1 MPLSM
6 KRASF
11 YTLSALTILLSFS
24 SCVREY
30 TCQCTIKYTGQAG
43 LPPDVRR
50 EYPIRDT
57 KGQARD
63 LCQGNSQK
71 PKEQGGI
78 TTEEVCD
85 LY

>member
-1 MPLSM
+1 M
-6 KRASF
+6 KRAFLNSF
-11 YTLSALTILLSFS
+11 AVLTVLISLS

-30 TCQCTIKYTGQAG
+30 TCQCTIKYSGQAG
-43 LPPDVRR
+43 LPKDVFR

-57 KGQARD
+57 KGNARD

-71 PKEQGGI
+71 PKEKGGI
-78 TTEEVCD
+78 TTEEICD